1 MIRAIRSDLKRQAE
15 KTYREGAERYIK
27 EGITLYGVRSFK
39 VRRTSARYY
48 RLVKDLAKREI
59 FDLCEELLQ
68 SGYAEENMVAFDW
81 AYRLRK
87 QYEKRDFSVFESW
100 LRRYVVNW
108 GSCDDFCRHAFGA
121 FVHQFPDFLDNVTIW
136 TRSRSR
142 WLKRGAGVLMI
153 YSLHRGEHLGVALRI
168 ADKLL
173 DDDDYLVQN
182 GYGWMLKEASIRFP
196 KEVFKYVM
204 AHRKVMP
211 RRALRYAIE
220 RFPPEK
226 RRVAMT

>member
-1 MIRAIRSDLKRQAE
+1 MIRRIRSDLKRQAE
-15 KTYREGAERYIK
+15 KTYREGAERYFQ
-27 EGITLYGVRSFK
+27 GTITLYGVRSFK

-48 RLVKDLAKREI
+48 KLVKDLAKREI
-59 FDLCEELLQ
+59 FDLGGELLQ
-68 SGYAEENMVAFDW
+68 SGYAEENMIAFDW

-87 QYEKRDFSVFESW
+87 KYETRDFKVFESW
-100 LRRYVVNW
+100 LRKYVANW

-121 FVHQFPDFLDNVTIW
+121 FVYRYPEFLDKVMKW
-136 TRSRSR
+136 TRSRNR
-142 WLKRGAGVLMI
+142 WLKRGAGVIMI
-153 YSLHRGEHLGVALRI
+153 YSLHRGEHLDVAFRI
-168 ADKLL
+168 ANMLL

-196 KEVFKYVM
+196 GDVFKYVVQHQKM
-204 AHRKVMP
+204 MP

-226 RRVAMT
+226 RRVAMA